1 MSSMPVR
8 DGMSGFFSPSPPGY
22 ICFLLQRQRGNW
34 LPLLL
39 AVIAIATAAV
49 LASYRP

>member
-1 MSSMPVR
+1 MPVR
-8 DGMSGFFSPSPPGY
+8 DGMRGFFSPSSPSY
-22 ICFLLQRQRGNW
+22 VIFLLQRKRGNW

-39 AVIAIATAAV
+39 AVIVMAVAAV